1 MSTLKASETVMR
13 TVRTFTPA
21 SSLEEVACYKASA
34 LVIGRRTALLW
45 VVAGLALELC
55 WLFACESWRE
65 REPGLLAVVVALPG
79 TLEALSWQ
87 AVLRPVGMRRALVGA
102 GILAAV
108 LVSVDVGLDAISPF
122 ARRWSYPEW
131 ELARVASLGA
141 GFVAGAWLAG
151 RGPSPRWRTAA
162 ARIVCAASL
171 VLALLV
177 PGAMIYLAIDGS
189 RDGGEPADAAL
200 VLGFALAADGSPRP
214 QIIGRVEHAVALYK
228 QGRVKRLILSGGAG
242 KAGHTEAGVMRDL
255 ALAAGVPAD
264 ALILEEASRSTIE
277 NFACSRPVLD
287 QLAAHRVLLVT
298 EPWHMT
304 RAMLLAHRH
313 GLYPAQSPASS
324 AVWRSV
330 REGGFWLFRDAVA
343 YLRERVRNLYAEPGR
358 CNARECEGCRTF

>member
-1 MSTLKASETVMR
+1 MR

-21 SSLEEVACYKASA
+21 SSLEEVACYKASD

-45 VVAGLALELC
+45 VVAGFALELC

-65 REPGLLAVVVALPG
+65 REPGLLGLVVALPM
-79 TLEALSWQ
+79 TLAAVAWQ
-87 AVLRPVGMRRALVGA
+87 TVLRSAGVRRALVGA
-102 GILAAV
+102 GILVAV
-108 LVSVDVGLDAISPF
+108 LAGVDVTLDAVSPF
-122 ARRWSYPEW
+122 LRRWSHPDW
-131 ELARVASLGA
+131 ELARAASLAA
-141 GFVAGAWLAG
+141 GFAAAAWLAG
-151 RGPSPRWRTAA
+151 RGDAPRWRTAVM
-162 ARIVCAASL
+162 RTLCAASL
-171 VLALLV
+171 VIALLV
-177 PGAMIYLAIDGS
+177 PGAMIYMAIDGS
-189 RDGGEPADAAL
+189 RDAGEPADAAL
-200 VLGFALAADGSPRP
+200 VLGFALASDGSPRP

-228 QGRVKRLILSGGAG
+228 QGRVKRLVLSGGAG

-255 ALAAGVPAD
+255 ALADGVPAE
-264 ALILEEASRSTIE
+264 ALVLEEASRSTIE
-277 NFACSRPVLD
+277 NFACSRPVLA

-313 GLYPAQSPASS
+313 GLFPAQSPASS

-343 YLRERVRNLYAEPGR
+343 YLRERVRNLYAEPGK